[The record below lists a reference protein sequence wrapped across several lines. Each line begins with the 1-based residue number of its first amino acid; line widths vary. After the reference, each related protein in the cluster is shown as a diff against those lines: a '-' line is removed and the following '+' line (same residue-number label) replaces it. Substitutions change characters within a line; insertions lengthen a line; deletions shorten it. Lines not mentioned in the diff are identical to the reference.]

1 MARGGSAADDVV
13 NAVIKALNANRGKV
27 DDVARTVRNAPSG
40 VANVIKSVLGKG
52 KKPVK
57 PPKAPKNPPK
67 SGRGTTATMT
77 KDERR
82 LANQRRDA
90 ERRQANADKSV
101 AQKAAD
107 KKANK
112 EKYAAKERI
121 KVEERYT
128 PTTMRG
134 SGRPLI
140 NSALSKKLDSID
152 YKLRIIKNESGEFD
166 RVVGKIFDQRF
177 ASIKADGYVLNKKE
191 VLEMRR
197 SIGKEI
203 MERAERN
210 VDTMSAKVRANMAKY
225 GKMSADDLDIEA
237 GRMLFRSGKKSVRT
251 GDKSPDLRK
260 DFEVRQDKETTMRL
274 EALARKKADAA
285 RNKGT
290 GTPTGAKV
298 KGPESEKAR
307 EARLSALASE
317 RKLVAQQKANEPK
330 IELARQKRNAKFYT
344 TPKKLTAEEYR
355 QTKIID
361 QAESDAKRFA
371 ASKGG
376 EGYSDKAASAPLV
389 ERNAFGMTRQE
400 FVKYKAELKKSK
412 SSKKR

>member
-1 MARGGSAADDVV
+1 MAKGGAAADDVV
-13 NAVIKALNANRGKV
+13 NAVLKALNANRGKV
-27 DDVARTVRNAPSG
+27 ESAAKTVGNVPSG
-40 VANVIKSVLGKG
+40 VANVIKNVLGKG
-52 KKPVK
+52 K
-57 PPKAPKNPPK
+57 PKAPKNTK
-67 SGRGTTATMT
+67 KGKRGTTT

-82 LANQRRDA
+82 LANQRKDA

-101 AQKAAD
+101 EQKAAD

-112 EKYAAKERI
+112 EKYAAREKT

-140 NSALSKKLDSID
+140 NNALSKKLDSID

-166 RVVGKIFDQRF
+166 RVVGKIFDERF

-191 VLEMRR
+191 VKEMRR
-197 SIGKEI
+197 SIGQEI

-210 VDTMSAKVRANMAKY
+210 LDRMSATVRAKMEKY
-225 GKMSADDLDIEA
+225 GNMSADDLDIEA
-237 GRMLFRSGKKSVRT
+237 GRLLFRSGKKSVRT
-251 GDKSPDLRK
+251 GDKPPDLRK

-290 GTPTGAKV
+290 GTPRGSGGKR
-298 KGPESEKAR
+298 PESEKAR
-307 EARLSALASE
+307 EARLAAKASE
-317 RKLVAQQKANEPK
+317 RKLVAQQKANDAK
-330 IELARQKRNAKFYT
+330 IELARQKRDKKFYS
-344 TPKKLTAEEYR
+344 TPKKLTAEELR
-355 QTKIID
+355 QTKVID
-361 QAESDAKRFA
+361 AAEARAKQSA

-376 EGYSDKAASAPLV
+376 EGYSDKGPSAPLE
-389 ERNAFGMTRQE
+389 ERNAFGMTRKE
-400 FVKYKAELKKSK
+400 FAKYKANLKKSK